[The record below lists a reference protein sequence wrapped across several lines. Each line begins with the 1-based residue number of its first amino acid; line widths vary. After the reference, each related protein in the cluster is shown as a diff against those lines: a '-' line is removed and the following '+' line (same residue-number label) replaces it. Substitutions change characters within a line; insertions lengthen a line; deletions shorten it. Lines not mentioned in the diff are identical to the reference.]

1 MLQTIRHDGRK
12 ALLTVPDGTQ
22 ADVPYGDYLYNVCR
36 FADQVEC
43 YRDRYSTTGKEEK
56 EEKEE
61 MKDMNELEKLLTS
74 LVGELKPVPIEPVD
88 RVSTDP
94 IYFDYT
100 EKDNTRWLN
109 LMADALKNAETFEI
123 HCWNE
128 ETEEIA
134 LALKYGKRKESDW
147 TYGKIITGEVT
158 PEFIEMLLSQP
169 KPTDI
174 EAANK
179 MTPFFNVFLDDTFQS
194 CHWGTEIYFGG

>member
-1 MLQTIRHDGRK
+1 
-12 ALLTVPDGTQ
+12 
-22 ADVPYGDYLYNVCR
+22 
-36 FADQVEC
+36 
-43 YRDRYSTTGKEEK
+43 
-56 EEKEE
+56 
-61 MKDMNELEKLLTS
+61 MKDMNELEKLLTT
-74 LVGELKPVPIEPVD
+74 LVGELKPAPLEPVD

-100 EKDNTRWLN
+100 EKGNTRWLN
-109 LMADALKNAETFEI
+109 LMADALKNAKTFEI

-158 PEFIEMLLSQP
+158 PEFIEMILSQP

-194 CHWGTEIYFGG
+194 SHWGTEIYYGG

>member
-1 MLQTIRHDGRK
+1 
-12 ALLTVPDGTQ
+12 
-22 ADVPYGDYLYNVCR
+22 
-36 FADQVEC
+36 
-43 YRDRYSTTGKEEK
+43 
-56 EEKEE
+56 
-61 MKDMNELEKLLTS
+61 MKDMNDLEKLLTS

-100 EKDNTRWLN
+100 EKGNTRWLN
-109 LMADALKNAETFEI
+109 LMADALKNAKTFEI

-134 LALKYGKRKESDW
+134 LALKYGKLKESDW
-147 TYGKIITGEVT
+147 SYGKVIIGEVT
-158 PEFIEMLLSQP
+158 PEFIKMILSQP

-179 MTPFFNVFLDDTFQS
+179 MTPFFNIFLDDTFQS
-194 CHWGTEIYFGG
+194 SHWGCEIYYGG